1 MYSQDND
8 DDDDDG
14 DDLGGYDL
22 DVRSEDSDT
31 TGSLRDFIV
40 PDNDS
45 DIDPTQMTVDTA
57 DTADTVD
64 NTDTAGATE
73 AADTADTAET
83 ADTDDED
90 TIVPMVIDAEH
101 ASLVERLLQRDNQ
114 EGPRRSLR
122 SSVPPETYRDDNY
135 EELVFGGDCSSDLG
149 NDPEA
154 TSGSDDEDF
163 ACGTESDDTDSSS
176 NTTLTDTN
184 NITDTDNTKQR

>member
-1 MYSQDND
+1 MYD

-14 DDLGGYDL
+14 DDLEGYDL

-31 TGSLRDFIV
+31 TGSLREFIV
-40 PDNDS
+40 PDSDS
-45 DIDPTQMTVDTA
+45 DIDPIEVAADTA
-57 DTADTVD
+57 DTADT
-64 NTDTAGATE
+64 AE
-73 AADTADTAET
+73 AVNTAET
-83 ADTDDED
+83 ADTDED

-101 ASLVERLLQRDNQ
+101 ASLVERLIQRDNQ

-163 ACGTESDDTDSSS
+163 ACGTESDDTESTS

-184 NITDTDNTKQR
+184 NIADTDDTKQR